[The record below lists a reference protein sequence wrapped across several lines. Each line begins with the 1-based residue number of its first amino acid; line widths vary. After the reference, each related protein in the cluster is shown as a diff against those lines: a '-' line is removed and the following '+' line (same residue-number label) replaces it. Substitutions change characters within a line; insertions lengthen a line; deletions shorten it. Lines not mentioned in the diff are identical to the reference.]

1 MLYYSNM
8 FQSDKQDSVFKA
20 LADSKRREILDL
32 LREQPKTTGEICLH
46 FEPLDR
52 CTVMQ
57 HLRILENAGLLI
69 VKREGRLRWNYLDN
83 VPIQEIYNR
92 WISKYAK
99 PSLERLAKFKK
110 EIESS

>member
-1 MLYYSNM
+1 M